1 MVEALHMYRMILEPR
16 DINYGQMMFYYFIG
30 WGAPVIVVGVTA
42 GLKPAGYGTQEL

>member
-30 WGAPVIVVGVTA
+30 WGAPVVVVGVTT
-42 GLKPAGYGTQEL
+42 GLKPSGYETSEL